1 MERLF
6 IRSHEARTRLPHPL
20 TPRAPQSA
28 EHSTPV
34 YCIVARGTDE
44 ASVAALRAYLGEQE
58 ISLVVDRR
66 QDERRR
72 TKRNRRRTLRLLSGR
87 PAVERRWVRHA
98 DGRRVAERRTEPA
111 PGPVALLPGGLAR
124 TLDRSRVRFVVASP
138 VDPELQ
144 QDVAAARLVIRY
156 QSGDRAAA
164 FAELYESYA
173 EPVHSFARASLRDT
187 QEAEA
192 ICQQVFTIVAR
203 GLSSYEL
210 RSNPFRNWLFSIA
223 SNCIADRQRARRVEP
238 LRPALREADRL
249 QGWRRV
255 DQPMR
260 AAFMPRRLALG
271 GFTRHQRAI

>member
-20 TPRAPQSA
+20 TARAAQPT
-28 EHSTPV
+28 EHSAPV

-44 ASVAALRAYLGEQE
+44 LSVAALRAYLGDQE

-66 QDERRR
+66 QDDRRR
-72 TKRNRRRTLRLLSGR
+72 AKRNRRRTLRLLGGR

-98 DGRRVAERRTEPA
+98 DGRRVAERRSEPA
-111 PGPVALLPGGLAR
+111 PGPVALLPGELAQ
-124 TLDRSRVRFVVASP
+124 TIDRSRVRFVMAAP
-138 VDPELQ
+138 ADPEFQ

-156 QSGDRAAA
+156 QGGDRAAA

-173 EPVHSFARASLRDT
+173 EPVHRFARASLRDT

-210 RSNPFRNWLFSIA
+210 RSSPFRKWLFDIA
-223 SNCIADRQRARRVEP
+223 SNCIADRQGAARAAPVRQP
-238 LRPALREADRL
+238 DPL

-260 AAFMPRRLALG
+260 AAFVPRRLALG